1 MHGPTQLTLELDPA
15 EDFALAH
22 LRHNND
28 VSHTYVINLHEA
40 MVNCNTVF
48 DNKKKLRNH
57 IAIQARQFIALLA
70 GLDCLEVML
79 VSAVLKSWF
88 HYTFK
93 LRITSE
99 PELISICSMIIGIFI
114 VSTFCIQFIIKKI
127 RCR

>member
-1 MHGPTQLTLELDPA
+1 MHGQTQLTLEIDPA
-15 EDFALAH
+15 EDFTLAH
-22 LRHNND
+22 LRLHNVG
-28 VSHTYVINLHEA
+28 VSHTYVINQDEV
-40 MVNCNTVF
+40 MVNCNRFF

-93 LRITSE
+93 LRITPE
-99 PELISICSMIIGIFI
+99 PELISLVVVLF
-114 VSTFCIQFIIKKI
+114 
-127 RCR
+127 RCHILCVVYY